1 MAEQMRSV
9 EVRADGSLGIARTN
23 RPRPLETE
31 LLVRVGAAGVNRA
44 DILQKQGAY
53 PPPPG
58 TSDILGLEI
67 AGEVSEVGTYCTA
80 FAPGDRVMSL
90 LPGGGY
96 AEYARV
102 PEEMA
107 MRVPDELPLTQAAAI
122 PEAFLTAYQALV
134 WIAGTR
140 RAESVLVH
148 AGASGVGTATI
159 QLARSLGAVPFATA
173 GSDRKLELCRALGAA
188 FAFNYRE
195 APFAPLV
202 REANAGR
209 GVDVIV
215 DFVGT
220 DHFEQNLD
228 LLETDGRIVFLA
240 TLSGSQIDRF
250 NLSTLLRKR
259 ITMSGSTLRARLPE
273 YKARLTQEFVEFT
286 APQFADG
293 SLAPVLDRVYSFEE
307 AEAAH
312 AYMAENRTQGKIVL
326 TWES

>member
-1 MAEQMRSV
+1 MAEMMRSI
-9 EVRADGSLGIARTN
+9 EVRGDGSLGIAETR
-23 RPRPLETE
+23 RPQPLETE

-44 DILQKQGAY
+44 DILQKQGGY

-58 TSDILGLEI
+58 ASEILGLEI
-67 AGEVSEVGTYCTA
+67 AGEVAEVGAACTA

-107 MRVPDELPLTQAAAI
+107 MRIPDEFTMSQAASI

-134 WIAGTR
+134 WIAATK

-159 QLARSLGAVPFATA
+159 QLARAIGAVPIATA
-173 GSDRKLELCRALGAA
+173 GSDEKLGLCRGLGAA
-188 FAFNYRE
+188 GAFNYRE

-215 DFVGT
+215 DFVGK

-240 TLSGSQIDRF
+240 MLSGAEIDGF
-250 NLSTLLRKR
+250 SLATLLRKR
-259 ITMSGSTLRARLPE
+259 ISMTGSTLRARLPE
-273 YKARLTQEFVEFT
+273 YKARLTHEFVEYT

-293 SLAPVLDRVYSFEE
+293 TLQPVVDRIFSFDE
-307 AEAAH
+307 ADAAH
-312 AYMAENRTQGKIVL
+312 AYMAENRTRGKIVL
-326 TWES
+326 VWA